1 MLSRLPLARQ
11 VRQAGSSERTGLLL
25 LIKAQLRYLA
35 RTAGA
40 TAASAVATALG
51 TMSVVAVHLLSEDI
65 KAGLDATG
73 ALPVPGYTHVVRG
86 TDLAWDD
93 YFDARDRW
101 REGQLPDVEAMTPL
115 VMGQALVDGIAAQ
128 VFGVDILA
136 QGNALATGRFNQD
149 PSALDWTPMLVGDG
163 VVVAG
168 LPGAAAGETVPAG
181 AIEVDVVAVTETEN
195 AGGILFADIPTALR
209 ILDRTGPSAILVRA
223 GGGEPAIERWFPGST
238 AALDIARTIEL
249 GQGLTA
255 RAFDEAEPTRR
266 FALAILFN
274 LGALGVL
281 ALFVAAFLIY
291 QASFSNIAR
300 RERER
305 ERLAAIGVDFTT
317 VGSLFISE
325 GVLIGL
331 AGALIGTLL
340 GTVLA
345 GFLGSTESFALSGVA
360 VTKGILGGVGAGVIG
375 ALAATRR
382 ASSRRRRGG
391 PRWIAAGLAA
401 ALFVVAAA
409 SDTLAAAFGLI
420 LALCVAQFSLVMPGI
435 AAAFRRA
442 FAARMDRVNLL
453 VKANFRRSAMLL
465 GEVDIAASALSIA
478 IAAAIG
484 MGVQVENFREDFY
497 RLLDQRLWPAV
508 YIESDRPVD
517 PEWLASLS
525 GVTDVRSYG
534 RTEALLNAR
543 PVAVTLA
550 VGDRLETRRYGY
562 DRALAGD
569 ILLSESGALAH
580 GLAAGDDI
588 ELEGPRGA
596 RRVRVAH
603 VFSDYGAPS
612 PRIIGTFS
620 GLAPIFDGVAF
631 NRTSVLTADS
641 DTGAL
646 KRAISGRYPG
656 AHVRDQAE
664 LRALAERAFDRTF
677 EVAEHLTF
685 IALIV
690 AVVGLYNALSALALR
705 ARDIHRL
712 LYTAGVSKLSIAG
725 LAVSQNLLIGA
736 VAAFAAIPLGLAIAY
751 VLCAEINP
759 RAFGWSIPFGLDL
772 SAILTP
778 ALLGIGAALLAGM
791 IPIWRGMRA
800 LAGAPEHALL

>member
-1 MLSRLPLARQ
+1 M
-11 VRQAGSSERTGLLL
+11 LL
-25 LIKAQLRYLA
+25 LIKGQLRYLA
-35 RTAGA
+35 RTTGA
-40 TAASAVATALG
+40 TAASVVATALG

-65 KAGLDATG
+65 KAGLDDEG
-73 ALPVPGYTHVVRG
+73 ALTVPGYTHVVRG

-101 REGQLPDVEAMTPL
+101 RQGHVPNVEAMTPL
-115 VMGQALVDGIAAQ
+115 VVGQALVDGRSSE
-128 VFGVDILA
+128 VVGVDVFAAGGSLA
-136 QGNALATGRFNQD
+136 SGPPNED
-149 PSALDWTPMLVGDG
+149 PAGDDWTPLLVGDG
-163 VVVAG
+163 VVVGGSSG
-168 LPGAAAGETVPAG
+168 LAAGGRIRAG
-181 AIEVDVVAVTETEN
+181 KIEVDVVAVTEN
-195 AGGILFADIPTALR
+195 AGDILFADIPTALR
-209 ILDRTGPSAILVRA
+209 ILDRNGPSAILVRA
-223 GGGEPAIERWFPGST
+223 RGGEPAMERWFPGST
-238 AALDIARTIEL
+238 AALDIGTTIEL

-305 ERLAAIGVDFTT
+305 ARLAAIGVDSTT
-317 VGSLFISE
+317 IAALFVGE

-331 AGALIGTLL
+331 VGAMIGTLL

-345 GFLGSTESFALSGVA
+345 GFLGSTESFALSAVA
-360 VTKGILGGVGAGVIG
+360 VTKGVLGGVGAGILG
-375 ALAATRR
+375 AFAATRR
-382 ASSRRRRGG
+382 ASSRGRTGG
-391 PRWIAAGLAA
+391 PRWITAGSAA
-401 ALFVVAAA
+401 ALLVVATA
-409 SDTLAAAFGLI
+409 SETLAAAFALI
-420 LALCVAQFSLVMPGI
+420 LALCVAQFALVMPGI
-435 AAAFRRA
+435 AAAFRHA
-442 FAARMDRVNLL
+442 FAVRMDRVSLL
-453 VKANFRRSAMLL
+453 VKANFRRFAVML

-497 RLLDQRLWPAV
+497 RLLDQRLWPAI

-517 PEWLASLS
+517 PEWLASLP

-543 PVAVTLA
+543 PVTVTLDL
-550 VGDRLETRRYGY
+550 GDTLETRRYGY
-562 DRALAGD
+562 DKALEGD

-580 GLAAGDDI
+580 GLAVGDDI
-588 ELEGPRGA
+588 QLEGPRGA

-612 PRIIGTFS
+612 PRVIGTFS
-620 GLAPIFDGVAF
+620 DLAPIFDGVAF
-631 NRTSVLTADS
+631 NRTSVLTADA

-646 KRAISGRYPG
+646 KRAISERYPG

-664 LRALAERAFDRTF
+664 LRALAEKAFDRTF
-677 EVAEHLTF
+677 EVAEHLTV

-705 ARDIHRL
+705 GRDIHRL
-712 LYTAGVSKLSIAG
+712 LYTAGVSRLSIAG
-725 LAVSQNLLIGA
+725 LAVNQNLLVGA
-736 VAAFAAIPLGLAIAY
+736 VAAVAAMPLGLAIAY

-759 RAFGWSIPFGLDL
+759 RAFGWSIPFGVDMPAL
-772 SAILTP
+772 LTP
-778 ALLGIGAALLAGM
+778 ALLGIAAALLAGM

>member
-1 MLSRLPLARQ
+1 MSWRSARF
-11 VRQAGSSERTGLLL
+11 GEPGLLL
-25 LIKAQLRYLA
+25 LIKGQLRYLA

-40 TAASAVATALG
+40 TAASVVATALG

-65 KAGLDATG
+65 KARLDDEG
-73 ALPVPGYTHVVRG
+73 ALKVAGYTHVVRG
-86 TDLAWDD
+86 MDLAWNE

-101 REGQLPDVEAMTPL
+101 RQGDVPDVEAMTPL
-115 VMGQALVDGIAAQ
+115 VVGQALVDGRSAQ
-128 VFGVDILA
+128 VVGVDLFA
-136 QGNALATGRFNQD
+136 AGGSLATGPINED
-149 PSALDWTPMLVGDG
+149 PAGDEWTPLLVGDG
-163 VVVAG
+163 VVVGGSPG
-168 LPGAAAGETVPAG
+168 LSTGDRIRAGE
-181 AIEVDVVAVTETEN
+181 IEVDVVAVTEN
-195 AGGILFADIPTALR
+195 AEDILFADIPTALR
-209 ILDRTGPSAILVRA
+209 ILDRIGPSAILVRA
-223 GGGEPAIERWFPGST
+223 RGGESAIERWFPGST
-238 AALDIARTIEL
+238 AALDIGTTIEL

-255 RAFDEAEPTRR
+255 RALDEAEPTRR

-305 ERLAAIGVDFTT
+305 ERLAAIGVDSKT
-317 VGSLFISE
+317 VASMFVSE

-331 AGALIGTLL
+331 VGALIGTLL

-345 GFLGSTESFALSGVA
+345 GILGSTESFALSGVA
-360 VTKGILGGVGAGVIG
+360 VTKGILGGVGAGIIG
-375 ALAATRR
+375 AFAATRR

-401 ALFVVAAA
+401 ALFVIAAA

-453 VKANFRRSAMLL
+453 VRANFRRFAMLL
-465 GEVDIAASALSIA
+465 GEIDIAASALSIA

-484 MGVQVENFREDFY
+484 MGIQVENFREDFY
-497 RLLDQRLWPAV
+497 RLLDQRLWPAI
-508 YIESDRPVD
+508 YIESNHPVD

-562 DRALAGD
+562 DRTLASD

-580 GLAAGDDI
+580 GLAVGDDI

-612 PRIIGTFS
+612 PRVIGTFS
-620 GLAPIFDGVAF
+620 DLAPIFDGVVF
-631 NRTSVLTADS
+631 DRTSVLTADS
-641 DTGAL
+641 DTGAV
-646 KRAISGRYPG
+646 KRAISRRYPG

-690 AVVGLYNALSALALR
+690 AVAGLYNALSALALR

-725 LAVSQNLLIGA
+725 LAVNQNLLIGA

-759 RAFGWSIPFGLDL
+759 RAFGWSIPFGLNVP
-772 SAILTP
+772 AILTP
-778 ALLGIGAALLAGM
+778 PLLGIGAALLAGM